1 MAILSNSYSS
11 SLFQHKYHSSFII
24 TRTFILKQRFSYA
37 LISVKKTKPNLFSDL
52 LSLPCW
58 ITFNSF
64 LLLMKES
71 ALLAFKVPHNR
82 ASTQNL
88 SILCFLCL
96 TKTHSPNISSADSY
110 LRTLISWFLNLKYF
124 SSNSTT
130 SIHTHLSF
138 NTIQVSLHL
147 RLKGLRKDAN
157 IIPLS

>member
-1 MAILSNSYSS
+1 MAILPTSYSS

-24 TRTFILKQRFSYA
+24 TRTFILKQGFSYA
-37 LISVKKTKPNLFSDL
+37 LISVKKQPNLFSDL

-71 ALLAFKVPHNR
+71 ALLASKVPHNR
-82 ASTQNL
+82 APTQNL
-88 SILCFLCL
+88 SIPCLLCL
-96 TKTHSPNISSADSY
+96 TQTHSPNISSADSY

-147 RLKGLRKDAN
+147 RLKGLTKDAN